1 MYYKKELANLIVFDS
16 TRGDLI
22 TLSLPKW
29 AGPSG
34 DLAVDGGGSL
44 FISWSDVYISACKVS
59 IVSMGCTEKRQ
70 ALGWL
75 TVIGYLHL
83 KKSVAGAGFN

>member
-1 MYYKKELANLIVFDS
+1 MYYKKELANLIIFDG

-34 DLAVDGGGSL
+34 DPAVDGGG
-44 FISWSDVYISACKVS
+44 
-59 IVSMGCTEKRQ
+59 
-70 ALGWL
+70 WL
-75 TVIGYLHL
+75 IHL
-83 KKSVAGAGFN
+83 LE

>member
-29 AGPSG
+29 AGLSG
-34 DLAVDGGGSL
+34 DLAVDRGGVAYSSL
-44 FISWSDVYISACKVS
+44 GVMYISVP
-59 IVSMGCTEKRQ
+59 V
-70 ALGWL
+70 
-75 TVIGYLHL
+75 
-83 KKSVAGAGFN
+83 F

>member
-34 DLAVDGGGSL
+34 DLAVDRGGVVYSSL
-44 FISWSDVYISACKVS
+44 GVMYISVF
-59 IVSMGCTEKRQ
+59 V
-70 ALGWL
+70 
-75 TVIGYLHL
+75 
-83 KKSVAGAGFN
+83 F